1 MSTLRDGVLLCLGT
15 LTRVRVPAPSV
26 VNRRVAAIAMSMAPL
41 VGALLGIPIGLATQ
55 MLSDALG
62 TTARGTTLLAATLA
76 VVALTWLTR
85 ALHLDGLADTADAL
99 GSGAPPERALAI
111 ARQSDIGPFGVIA
124 IVLVIAVQ
132 IACITALAE
141 LGLAGIGIA
150 LAVVTGRLAA
160 TAACT
165 RGVPAARHD
174 GLGATVAGSV
184 PRWVAPVWFMA
195 LAAVMVLA
203 PAPGPDTA
211 AAGPSL
217 MPAEWRVSA
226 LIGLLA
232 GAVTVLIALRTAR
245 RRLGGITGDVLGWS
259 MELVT
264 TSTLVTMTLVASAL
278 A

>member
-1 MSTLRDGVLLCLGT
+1 MSSLRDGVLLCLGT
-15 LTRVRVPAPSV
+15 LTRIRVPAPSV
-26 VNRRVAAIAMSMAPL
+26 VNPRVAGIAMSGAP
-41 VGALLGIPIGLATQ
+41 VIGVLLGIPIGLATQ

-62 TTARGTTLLAATLA
+62 TSLLAATLA
-76 VVALTWLTR
+76 VVTLTWLTR

-99 GSGAPPERALAI
+99 GSGAPPERALLI
-111 ARQSDIGPFGVIA
+111 ARQSDIGPFGVLA
-124 IVLVIAVQ
+124 IVLVIGVQ

-184 PRWVAPVWFMA
+184 PPWVAPVWFAA
-195 LAAVMVLA
+195 LAAIMVLA
-203 PAPGPDTA
+203 PAPGPDSA
-211 AAGPSL
+211 AAGPL
-217 MPAEWRVSA
+217 LVPVEVRISA
-226 LIGLLA
+226 LVGLLA
-232 GAVTVLIALRTAR
+232 GAVAVLVTLRTAR

-264 TSTLVTMTLVASAL
+264 TSTLVAMTLVAAAL
-278 A
+278 G